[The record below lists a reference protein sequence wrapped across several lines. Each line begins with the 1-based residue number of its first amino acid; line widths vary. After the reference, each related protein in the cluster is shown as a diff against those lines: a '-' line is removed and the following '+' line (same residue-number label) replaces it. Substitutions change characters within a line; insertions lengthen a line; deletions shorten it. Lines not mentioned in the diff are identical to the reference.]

1 MGGRLSVDTDE
12 RVLSARPYMDPVVE
26 LSSDQSATVRLEG
39 EYVATFSYF
48 RVHK

>member
-1 MGGRLSVDTDE
+1 MGGRLSGDTDE
-12 RVLSARPYMDPVVE
+12 RVLSATPYMAPILE

-39 EYVATFSYF
+39 EYVATFSNF

>member
-1 MGGRLSVDTDE
+1 MGGRLSGDTDE
-12 RVLSARPYMDPVVE
+12 RVLSATPYMAPIVE

-39 EYVATFSYF
+39 EYVATFSNF